1 LAYRYFSEHWI
12 TCRFVGNSRQAR
24 ASARLGERFF
34 MRGAGCAGAG
44 AGAAT
49 AGTGVAD
56 GGAGRV
62 WAWTPAVKST
72 MNAATIVAAAGIRFI
87 IVAPYDVNSRLKVL
101 PAARKLNAR

>member
-49 AGTGVAD
+49 AGAGVAD
-56 GGAGRV
+56 GAGGV
-62 WAWTPAVKST
+62 WACTSAVKST

-87 IVAPYDVNSRLKVL
+87 IVAPSDVNSRLKVL